1 MIGYGTLAGEYP
13 PAQRSNTRVLIR
25 SSRLADSIYGRVQYV
40 AEGGEEEGRRGGKKK
55 GKEEKG
61 GREGR

>member
-40 AEGGEEEGRRGGKKK
+40 AEGGREERREG
-55 GKEEKG
+55 EEKG
-61 GREGR
+61 GERGKEKERE